1 VLHHSDSRL
10 KGLASLSTVS
20 AVPAASAHRG
30 SEPPTGSQEAQNLA
44 AEAVAPS
51 RGYAVTYRMV
61 TGIGFCSYH
70 VWEVNIDARAASG
83 QMSSPLSNSSAGSL
97 GSSALLY
104 KQGWR
109 HLFQGSVNGPT
120 MGFAHF
126 VTTSPSWGAD
136 AAAEASTGRLSLWE
150 KCQQRAELDRA
161 ARTAPARP
169 LLELVTSDKHK
180 DLRAVALSINSDG
193 TEAGHLVTAS
203 KPSALK
209 DTTGTYA
216 CSRDGRVLFGGQYEL
231 IVSVLEF
238 GSGSPSAGSDGD
250 IAASLRISYRAVFS
264 LSDFAP
270 GVVGPSSKK
279 STRHLREISDV
290 RCTPDGCYALIL
302 CTDSAVLL
310 YR

>member
-1 VLHHSDSRL
+1 
-10 KGLASLSTVS
+10 
-20 AVPAASAHRG
+20 
-30 SEPPTGSQEAQNLA
+30 
-44 AEAVAPS
+44 VA
-51 RGYAVTYRMV
+51 YRMV

-70 VWEVNIDARAASG
+70 VWEVSIDARAASG
-83 QMSSPLSNSSAGSL
+83 QISSPLSNSSAGSS
-97 GSSALLY
+97 GSSALVY

-126 VTTSPSWGAD
+126 VTSSPAWGA
-136 AAAEASTGRLSLWE
+136 AAAVAPTGTLSLWE
-150 KCQQRAELDRA
+150 QCQQRAELDRA
-161 ARTAPARP
+161 ARSAPARP
-169 LLELVTSDKHK
+169 LVELVVSDKHK
-180 DLRAVALSINSDG
+180 DLRAVALSSDG
-193 TEAGHLVTAS
+193 AEAGHLAPAS

-209 DTTGTYA
+209 DTVGTYA
-216 CSRDGRVLFGGQYEL
+216 CSRDGRILFGGQYEL
-231 IVSVLEF
+231 IVSVLE
-238 GSGSPSAGSDGD
+238 SGPGGQSAGSDGD
-250 IAASLRISYRAVFS
+250 SAASLRISYRAVFS
-264 LSDFAP
+264 LSDFAS